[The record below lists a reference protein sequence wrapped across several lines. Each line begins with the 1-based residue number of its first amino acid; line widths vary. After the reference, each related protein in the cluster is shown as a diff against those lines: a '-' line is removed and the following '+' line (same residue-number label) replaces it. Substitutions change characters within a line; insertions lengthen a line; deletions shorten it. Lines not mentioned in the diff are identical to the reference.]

1 MEIDLI
7 YRKETTSLSSE
18 ALGSCWLPGKDK
30 LELEESMS
38 IWTPTYYST
47 FLVNFPLLHKT
58 LCNIS
63 GNHDYFPPVMC
74 NEVKIISLPCLLKKD

>member
-7 YRKETTSLSSE
+7 YWKEITSQLSNK
-18 ALGSCWLPGKDK
+18 ALESHWLPGKDK

-38 IWTPTYYST
+38 MWTPNYYST
-47 FLVNFPLLHKT
+47 ILVNFPILHKT

-63 GNHDYFPPVMC
+63 GNHDFSTS
-74 NEVKIISLPCLLKKD
+74 KL